1 MNQKT
6 KKILV
11 GIVLAVGIILLCALC
26 YFASSAASTE
36 SGDKYSDGVST
47 SSSTSSS
54 ADDMTSRAQEEAS
67 NIPDDEKKDF
77 EEIDIDEYLD
87 LYEGDENAIVLFSR
101 PTCGYCQEFLP
112 VINEYA
118 GKNHLPAYILEIDT
132 MDSDDVNNI
141 LSSLS
146 YFEENTGW
154 GTPLTL
160 AIKDKKVITELSGY
174 TDDTTSIENLYN
186 PAKNP
191 VCEAISL
198 TKI

>member
-11 GIVLAVGIILLCALC
+11 GIVLAVGTILLCALC

-54 ADDMTSRAQEEAS
+54 ADDMISRAQEEAS

-101 PTCGYCQEFLP
+101 PTCGYCQIAEPILQ
-112 VINEYA
+112 
-118 GKNHLPAYILEIDT
+118 HLSYTYDFTIYNVNTDEMDT
-132 MDSDDVNNI
+132 DDNQKLLDSDD
-141 LSSLS
+141 
-146 YFEENTGW
+146 YFNGGI
-154 GTPLTL
+154 GTPLLLVVSDNTIVANVNGL
-160 AIKDKKVITELSGY
+160 VDTDTYEQFFTENGFI
-174 TDDTTSIENLYN
+174 DE
-186 PAKNP
+186 
-191 VCEAISL
+191 
-198 TKI
+198 